1 MEKKKFYIDEEGV
14 IEVTP
19 FFDKQV
25 KLAYD
30 NYNYFFMKMI
40 VKILQIS
47 LKLAIVLLISEIF
60 NYTFVN
66 VIALIYT
73 IISIYSMYETIC
85 NYKYIIMDIKN
96 TLGYDNISFEVD
108 LNFISNNIFK
118 GLVNYGK

>member
-1 MEKKKFYIDEEGV
+1 MNKS
-14 IEVTP
+14 

-40 VKILQIS
+40 VQIS
-47 LKLAIVLLISEIF
+47 LKLATVLLISEIF